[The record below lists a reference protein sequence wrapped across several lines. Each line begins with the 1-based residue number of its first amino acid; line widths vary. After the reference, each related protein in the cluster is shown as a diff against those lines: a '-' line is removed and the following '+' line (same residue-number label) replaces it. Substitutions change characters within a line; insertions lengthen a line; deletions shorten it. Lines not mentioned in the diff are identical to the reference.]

1 MKHLLLTISLK
12 KCIFLAGVFQLLM
25 EDLQALGKLLR
36 EYRERAQLTRA
47 QLARRARIS
56 ASFVTYLEKGH
67 RRPSAAIIAR
77 IAQALG
83 LRADQQKQLLQSAGY
98 ASVEEIAQ
106 VSGLQGVLDEIA
118 ALSSQERDE
127 LITEIHRLLGRWQEL
142 RAKRLRKVVIP
153 VAGWQPRLLSP
164 AQLGQM
170 LRPALEEIATAG
182 LKEAI
187 LVLAPSRPAP
197 QIALPKNLKLRQ
209 IVQEPQLGLGHA
221 ILIAQGLV
229 GDEPF
234 AILLPDDIIL
244 ADRAR
249 SLCQMIKIYER
260 HHCSILA
267 VTEAEEAADF
277 KNYGIAT
284 LGQRLEEELYWVE
297 ALAEKPR
304 GREREREGLTI
315 VGRYIVT
322 PQIFEAL
329 QATAPDPN
337 GELQLTDALNLLLQ
351 RQRICA
357 YRYEGQLFRVTP
369 IKMLLESLIE
379 ALDDQQPGRLERA
392 MAITKN
398 ALYKLGRLRG

>member
-1 MKHLLLTISLK
+1 
-12 KCIFLAGVFQLLM
+12 M
-25 EDLQALGKLLR
+25 EDLQELGRLLR
-36 EYRERAQLTRA
+36 EHRERARLTRA

-56 ASFVTYLEKGH
+56 ASFVTYLEQGL
-67 RRPSAAIIAR
+67 RRPSAAMLTR

-83 LRADQQKQLLQSAGY
+83 LRADQQKQLLQKVGY
-98 ASVEEIAQ
+98 ASAEEIAHT
-106 VSGLQGVLDEIA
+106 SGLQGLLEEIA
-118 ALSSQERDE
+118 ALSVQERDE
-127 LITEIHRLLGRWQEL
+127 LIAEIYRLLGRWQEL
-142 RAKRLRKVVIP
+142 RIKKLRKVVIP

-164 AQLGQM
+164 LQLGQM
-170 LRPALEEIATAG
+170 LRPAIAEIATAE

-187 LVLAPSRPAP
+187 LVLAPNRPAP
-197 QIALPKNLKLRQ
+197 QIALPKNLKVRQ

-244 ADRAR
+244 EDRAR
-249 SLCQMIKIYER
+249 SLAQMIAIYER
-260 HHCSILA
+260 YHCSVVA

-284 LGQRLEEELYWVE
+284 LGQRLEDQLFWVE
-297 ALAEKPR
+297 RLTEKPR
-304 GREREREGLTI
+304 SREMTGLTI

-329 QATAPDPN
+329 QATPPDPN

-357 YRYEGQLFRVTP
+357 YRYEGRLFRVTP

-379 ALDDQQPGRLERA
+379 ALDEQQPGRLERA

-398 ALYKLGRLRG
+398 ALYELGKLRG

>member
-1 MKHLLLTISLK
+1 
-12 KCIFLAGVFQLLM
+12 M
-25 EDLQALGKLLR
+25 EDLQELGRLLR
-36 EYRERAQLTRA
+36 EHRERARLTRA

-56 ASFVTYLEKGH
+56 ASFVTYLEQGL
-67 RRPSAAIIAR
+67 RRPSAAMLTR

-83 LRADQQKQLLQSAGY
+83 LRADQQKQLLQKVGY
-98 ASVEEIAQ
+98 ASAEEIAHT
-106 VSGLQGVLDEIA
+106 SGLQGLLEEIA
-118 ALSSQERDE
+118 ALSVQERDE
-127 LITEIHRLLGRWQEL
+127 LIAEIYRLLGRWQEL
-142 RAKRLRKVVIP
+142 RIKKLRKVVIP

-164 AQLGQM
+164 LQLGQM
-170 LRPALEEIATAG
+170 LRPAIAEIATAE

-187 LVLAPSRPAP
+187 LVLAPNRPVP
-197 QIALPKNLKLRQ
+197 QIALPKNLKVRQ

-244 ADRAR
+244 EDRAR
-249 SLCQMIKIYER
+249 SLAQMIAIYER
-260 HHCSILA
+260 YHCSVVA

-284 LGQRLEEELYWVE
+284 LGQRLEDQLYWVE
-297 ALAEKPR
+297 RLTEKPR
-304 GREREREGLTI
+304 SHEMKGLTI

-329 QATAPDPN
+329 QATPPDPN

-357 YRYEGQLFRVTP
+357 YRYEGRLFRVTP

-379 ALDDQQPGRLERA
+379 ALDEQQPGRLERA

-398 ALYKLGRLRG
+398 ALYELGKLRG

>member
-1 MKHLLLTISLK
+1 
-12 KCIFLAGVFQLLM
+12 M
-25 EDLQALGKLLR
+25 EDLDALGRLLR
-36 EYRERAQLTRA
+36 KHREQAHLTRA

-56 ASFVTYLEKGH
+56 ASFVTYLEQGL
-67 RRPSAAIIAR
+67 RRPSAAMIAR

-83 LRADQQKQLLQSAGY
+83 LRPDQQRELLQSAGY
-98 ASVEEIAQ
+98 ASPEEIAQ
-106 VSGLQGVLDEIA
+106 VSGIQGILEEIA
-118 ALSSQERDE
+118 ALSPPEREE
-127 LITEIHRLLGRWQEL
+127 LIAEIHRLLGRWQEL
-142 RAKRLRKVVIP
+142 RAKSLRKVVIP

-164 AQLGQM
+164 SQLGQM
-170 LRPALEEIATAG
+170 LRPALEEIVTAG

-187 LVLAPSRPAP
+187 LVLAPGRPAP
-197 QIALPKNLKLRQ
+197 QIAPPKDLKVRQ

-221 ILIAQGLV
+221 IVITQGLV

-244 ADRAR
+244 EDRAR
-249 SLCQMIKIYER
+249 PLRRMIALYER
-260 HHCSILA
+260 YRCSIVA

-277 KNYGIAT
+277 KNYGVAT
-284 LGQRLEEELYWVE
+284 LGERLEEDLSWVE

-304 GREREREGLTI
+304 GREIAGLTI

-329 QATAPDPN
+329 QATPPDPN
-337 GELQLTDALNLLLQ
+337 GELQLTDALSLLLQ
-351 RQRICA
+351 RQRIGA
-357 YRYEGQLFRVTP
+357 YRFEGRLFRVTP
-369 IKMLLESLIE
+369 IKMLLEALIE

-398 ALYKLGRLRG
+398 ALQELGRLRA

>member
-1 MKHLLLTISLK
+1 
-12 KCIFLAGVFQLLM
+12 M
-25 EDLQALGKLLR
+25 EDLQELGRLLR
-36 EYRERAQLTRA
+36 EHRERAHLTRA

-56 ASFVTYLEKGH
+56 ASFVTYLEQGL
-67 RRPSAAIIAR
+67 RRPSATMITR

-83 LRADQQKQLLQSAGY
+83 LRPDQQRELLQSAGY
-98 ASVEEIAQ
+98 ASSEEIAQ
-106 VSGLQGVLDEIA
+106 ASGIQGILGEIA
-118 ALSSQERDE
+118 ALSPPEREE
-127 LITEIHRLLGRWQEL
+127 LIAEIHRLLGRWQEL

-164 AQLGQM
+164 SQLGQM

-187 LVLAPSRPAP
+187 LVLAPGRPTP
-197 QIALPKNLKLRQ
+197 QIELPKDLKVRQ

-221 ILIAQGLV
+221 IVITQGLV

-234 AILLPDDIIL
+234 AILLPDDIL
-244 ADRAR
+244 LEDRAR
-249 SLCQMIKIYER
+249 SLRRMIAIYER
-260 HHCSILA
+260 YRCSVVA
-267 VTEAEEAADF
+267 VTEAEGAADF
-277 KNYGIAT
+277 KNYGVAT
-284 LGQRLEEELYWVE
+284 LGERLEEDLYWVE

-304 GREREREGLTI
+304 GPEIAGLTI

-329 QATAPDPN
+329 QATPPDPN
-337 GELQLTDALNLLLQ
+337 GELQLTDALNVLLQ

-357 YRYEGQLFRVTP
+357 YRYENHLFRVTP
-369 IKMLLESLIE
+369 IKMLLEALIE
-379 ALDDQQPGRLERA
+379 ALDEQQPGRLERA

-398 ALYKLGRLRG
+398 ALQELGRLRA

>member
-1 MKHLLLTISLK
+1 
-12 KCIFLAGVFQLLM
+12 M
-25 EDLQALGKLLR
+25 EDLQELGRLLR
-36 EYRERAQLTRA
+36 EHRERARLTRA

-56 ASFVTYLEKGH
+56 ASFVTYLEQGL
-67 RRPSAAIIAR
+67 RRPSAAMLTR

-83 LRADQQKQLLQSAGY
+83 LRADQQKQLLQKVGY
-98 ASVEEIAQ
+98 ASAEEIAHT
-106 VSGLQGVLDEIA
+106 SGLQGLLEEIA
-118 ALSSQERDE
+118 ALSVQERDE
-127 LITEIHRLLGRWQEL
+127 LIAEIYRLLGRWQEL
-142 RAKRLRKVVIP
+142 RIKKLRKVVIP

-164 AQLGQM
+164 LQLGQM
-170 LRPALEEIATAG
+170 LRPAIAEIATAE

-187 LVLAPSRPAP
+187 LVLAPNRPVP
-197 QIALPKNLKLRQ
+197 QIALPKNLKVRQ

-244 ADRAR
+244 EDRAR
-249 SLCQMIKIYER
+249 SLAQMIAIYER
-260 HHCSILA
+260 YHCSVVA

-284 LGQRLEEELYWVE
+284 LGQRLEDQLYWVE
-297 ALAEKPR
+297 RLTEKPR
-304 GREREREGLTI
+304 SREMTGLTI

-329 QATAPDPN
+329 QATPPDPN

-357 YRYEGQLFRVTP
+357 YRYEGRLFRVTP

-379 ALDDQQPGRLERA
+379 ALDEQQPGRLERA

-398 ALYKLGRLRG
+398 ALYELGKLRG